1 MRFNLSELETFYWV
15 VRLGSFAKAA
25 AHLNTTPPSVTARV
39 QQLEQDLGA
48 QLIDRSG
55 RERRATARGL
65 EIYEEVQRILTS
77 IDELK
82 TLAGPSGSKRV
93 QLRIGVVELVAM
105 TWLPSIVAHLRVRLP
120 AFQLEV
126 TIDLAHSLI
135 ERLKAGG
142 LDVIVA
148 PFRPAAPSFESC
160 SAGFV
165 RYSWF
170 APCSIGED
178 VSTIEQLPD
187 WPIARL
193 AGSFPCENMLA
204 KSLSSHVRQRYVICN
219 NFMAMRTMVVSGNC
233 VGVLPDLLLEDAI
246 ELKQVR
252 RLADAAVFPDT
263 EMFISWAGTQ
273 RSKAVANFVSSLETI
288 STFKRRNVQPALA
301 EVRFG

>member
-1 MRFNLSELETFYWV
+1 MRFNLAELETFYWV

-39 QQLEQDLGA
+39 QQLENDLGA
-48 QLIDRSG
+48 QLVDRSG

-65 EIYEEVQRILTS
+65 EIYGEVQRILTS

-82 TLAGPSGSKRV
+82 TLAGGGGRRLR
-93 QLRIGVVELVAM
+93 LRIGVVELVAM
-105 TWLPSIVAHLRVRLP
+105 TWLPSIVAHLRAHFP

-126 TIDLAHSLI
+126 TMDLAHSLI
-135 ERLKAGG
+135 ERLKEGA

-148 PFRPAAPSFESC
+148 PFRPAEPSFDSC

-170 APCSIGED
+170 APRSGSDD
-178 VSTIEQLPD
+178 VSTLEALRD

-193 AGSFPCENMLA
+193 ASSFPYEDMLA
-204 KSLSSHVRQRYVICN
+204 KFLSARVRQRYVVCN
-219 NFMAMRTMVVSGNC
+219 NFMAMRTMVVTGNC
-233 VGVLPDLLLEDAI
+233 VGVLPDLLLEDAL

-252 RLADAAVFPDT
+252 RLADAPEFPDT

-273 RSKAVANFVSSLETI
+273 SSKAVANFVASLETI
-288 STFKRRNVQPALA
+288 STFRRLNARAVRH
-301 EVRFG
+301 EVRVG

>member
-1 MRFNLSELETFYWV
+1 MRFSLSELETFYWV

-25 AHLNTTPPSVTARV
+25 AHLNTTPPSVTARI

-48 QLIDRSG
+48 PLIDRSG

-82 TLAGPSGSKRV
+82 MLAGPSGNKRV

-105 TWLPSIVAHLRVRLP
+105 TWLSSIVAHLKAQLP

-135 ERLKAGG
+135 ERLTAGA

-148 PFRPAAPSFESC
+148 PFRPATPSFESC

-170 APCSIGED
+170 APSSIDEGL
-178 VSTIEQLPD
+178 SKIEQLPD
-187 WPIARL
+187 WPIAKL
-193 AGSFPCENMLA
+193 AGSFPYENMLA
-204 KSLSSHVRQRYVICN
+204 KSLSSPVRQRYVICN
-219 NFMAMRTMVVSGNC
+219 NFMAMRTMVVSGSC

-246 ELKQVR
+246 ALKQVR

-273 RSKAVANFVSSLETI
+273 SSKAVANFVSSLETI
-288 STFKRRNVQPALA
+288 STFTRSKVPPTRAAIQV
-301 EVRFG
+301 G